1 MFNKNFCSLHRLVA
15 LNVILLSMGSFAVEY
30 FVDINRP
37 DDNGDGTTEET
48 AFKTIQA
55 AVSREDATVVT
66 VLPGTYTRGEATTVD
81 GNGFAACVFI
91 NKKITL
97 KSKEG
102 RESTF
107 IVGQH
112 GESNGIGEGA
122 VRCIIVSAD
131 AVGSEIE
138 GFTICNGAAPNTS
151 GTGRFGGGVY
161 VADKIYKVFFN
172 DCIISNCVANRGGA
186 VHFGSYERCLFMN
199 NYASSLGSVGFR
211 GRYRNCIFYKNDG
224 GTAECF
230 GYVDGFIN
238 CAFVENKGLVL
249 STHNPGATVPVYNCV
264 FSKNTGAPGVSYYCY
279 SNCVFYVVESKV
291 GSDMRTDCVYGAVD
305 SQYRNPSL
313 NDWRVRKGSAT
324 ETAGNAK
331 WLFGFSPFEDR
342 PFKDCYGNVVTK
354 TEGIVCA
361 GPVQTVSDGSWYV
374 DAKKGS
380 DDNDG
385 FTPEKPKRTL
395 KAALSDPRLLAGD
408 VVHAAPGVYDD
419 GEMQYTTAST
429 VKSRAHVPKGITLV
443 ADAGPKE
450 TFIIGK
456 SASSELAN
464 EYGLGADAVRCV
476 ALEENAKIIGFTL
489 TGGRTHKKNESM
501 TVEGQENSID
511 LKGQTASAILG
522 FETSDCTAEN
532 CIITGNVAY
541 SASITECHVVNSL
554 IFDNHATYRRSVG
567 YNMSLSGCVIDRNT
581 GPKPIE
587 YFEYVRNCT
596 IGPNND
602 NTPVI
607 RFMREE
613 SKDKPRVINT
623 LILSGEGSVDD
634 DVAAK
639 NSIFVKGCGVNT
651 ELLTD
656 CTITNIESLAVNES
670 FIPVLGANVA
680 VDAANRALFNEA
692 LCGNKDVYGHHRV
705 ANGDMDIG
713 AVETPWLERYAH
725 DLSGFGI
732 AVTNASP
739 MVVETESGNVSI
751 LDGRLDLEWHN
762 SSGREFKH
770 VIPVKVTGTGR
781 LVVYLDDKILG
792 EVTVEKGNVELN
804 FRNAQAVNRLSFV
817 YEPGENDEG
826 CAVIGALKRQI
837 GHIIV
842 IR

>member
-1 MFNKNFCSLHRLVA
+1 
-15 LNVILLSMGSFAVEY
+15 
-30 FVDINRP
+30 
-37 DDNGDGTTEET
+37 
-48 AFKTIQA
+48 
-55 AVSREDATVVT
+55 
-66 VLPGTYTRGEATTVD
+66 
-81 GNGFAACVFI
+81 
-91 NKKITL
+91 
-97 KSKEG
+97 
-102 RESTF
+102 
-107 IVGQH
+107 
-112 GESNGIGEGA
+112 
-122 VRCIIVSAD
+122 
-131 AVGSEIE
+131 
-138 GFTICNGAAPNTS
+138 
-151 GTGRFGGGVY
+151 
-161 VADKIYKVFFN
+161 
-172 DCIISNCVANRGGA
+172 
-186 VHFGSYERCLFMN
+186 
-199 NYASSLGSVGFR
+199 
-211 GRYRNCIFYKNDG
+211 
-224 GTAECF
+224 
-230 GYVDGFIN
+230 
-238 CAFVENKGLVL
+238 
-249 STHNPGATVPVYNCV
+249 
-264 FSKNTGAPGVSYYCY
+264 NTGVPGVKYYCY
-279 SNCVFYVVESKV
+279 SNCVFDVVESKV

-313 NDWRVRKGSAT
+313 NDWRVRKGSAA

-331 WLFGFSPFEDR
+331 WLSYFSPFKDR

-354 TEGIVCA
+354 IEGVVCA

-385 FTPEKPKRTL
+385 STPEKPKRTL

-408 VVHAAPGVYDD
+408 VVHAAPGDYDD
-419 GEMQYTTAST
+419 GEMQHTTAST

-456 SASSELAN
+456 SASAESADEH
-464 EYGLGADAVRCV
+464 GLGADAVRCV

-489 TGGRTHKKNESM
+489 TGGRTHKEKEKVS
-501 TVEGQENSID
+501 VDGKEVD
-511 LKGQTASAILG
+511 LNGQTASAILG
-522 FETSDCTAEN
+522 VDTSDCTAEN

-541 SASITECHVVNSL
+541 SGSITECHVVNSL

-581 GPKPIE
+581 GNNPIE

-607 RFMREE
+607 RFMRTA
-613 SKDKPRVINT
+613 SVDNPRVINT
-623 LILSGEGSVDD
+623 LVLSGKGSVNT

-656 CTITNIESLAVNES
+656 CIITNIESLAVDES

-680 VDAANRALFNEA
+680 VDAANRALFDEA

-713 AVETPWLERYAH
+713 AVETPWLERYTH

-732 AVTNASP
+732 AVTDASP

-770 VIPVKVTGTGR
+770 VMPVKVNGSGK
-781 LVVYLDDKILG
+781 LVVYLNEEILG
-792 EVTVEKGNVELN
+792 EVTSEDGEKELD
-804 FRNAQAVNRLSFV
+804 FRNSQAINKISFV
-817 YEPGENDEG
+817 YEPGENG
-826 CAVIGALKRQI
+826 NGAAIIGALKRQI
-837 GHIIV
+837 GYFVII
-842 IR
+842 R